1 MYIGVY
7 IQIKKCTKHEY
18 FYDAIPGHNKKQIR
32 FPPIM
37 TQKGNETQTT
47 YHNNFK
53 SYTCQCSY
61 SLIYA
66 HTVTT
71 ALSDCPVW
79 TSSHGSYIVTSPRV
93 L

>member
-37 TQKGNETQTT
+37 TQKETKPKPLIIIILKVTRDKT
-47 YHNNFK
+47 YIK
-53 SYTCQCSY
+53 PDV
-61 SLIYA
+61 
-66 HTVTT
+66 TVNK
-71 ALSDCPVW
+71 
-79 TSSHGSYIVTSPRV
+79 
-93 L
+93 